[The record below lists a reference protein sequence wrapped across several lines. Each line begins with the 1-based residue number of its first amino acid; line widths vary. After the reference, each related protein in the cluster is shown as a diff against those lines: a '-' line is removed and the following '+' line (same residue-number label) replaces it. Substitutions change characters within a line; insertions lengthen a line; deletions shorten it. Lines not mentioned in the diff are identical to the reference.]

1 MESSP
6 QSTPSLGRT
15 WTPALISGRYALR
28 RKLGSGSS
36 GTVYLAHDAVRD
48 RQVAIKV
55 IRSESVTPRGIASL
69 QQEFQA
75 IASLRHPQIASA
87 FDFGYT
93 EAGLP
98 FYTREYVSGGTL
110 LLDEIG
116 LLAPE
121 SQAKLLQ
128 VLDSGVFRRLGEV
141 ESRRADVRFLASTS
155 TDLKAAVVAGRFRAD
170 LYYRLCG
177 VEVSLPPL
185 RSRRE
190 DIPPLALHFIQKH
203 SQRLGLSLRRL
214 TKDAEAL
221 LERHDWPGNVRE
233 LEGVLLRILV
243 TGSGREVTAR
253 DLSPLL
259 GEEEKPLFDEGL
271 MTQHGLPELKL
282 ALERQYL
289 TSVFQRCG
297 GDVRRMMKLLQ
308 IKRTRLYTW
317 YRKLGIDLPELR
329 KRL

>member
-1 MESSP
+1 MRIQRENISVLLEGGPYSS
-6 QSTPSLGRT
+6 
-15 WTPALISGRYALR
+15 
-28 RKLGSGSS
+28 
-36 GTVYLAHDAVRD
+36 
-48 RQVAIKV
+48 
-55 IRSESVTPRGIASL
+55 
-69 QQEFQA
+69 
-75 IASLRHPQIASA
+75 SLRDPHPSGFPSA
-87 FDFGYT
+87 P
-93 EAGLP
+93 GLP
-98 FYTREYVSGGTL
+98 FPHLSGGTL

-329 KRL
+329 KKL